1 MPLSV
6 YPGRQN
12 LLKGLISYS
21 YLSDL
26 YHHRGIK
33 YSLYYLYVYH
43 LLLSLLSQGLMVHQ
57 EFVDMVQEIN
67 HSRPFQAEYGV
78 VSQGKNIEGTIDRW
92 VENYLLWSFRYGV
105 VCYLKKNMLH
115 LELIQPGEPK
125 VPMKVMSLSLHF
137 LYMNSGEIY
146 KGLNALPLSL

>member
-1 MPLSV
+1 MPLYV

-12 LLKGLISYS
+12 LLKGLISSYS

-26 YHHRGIK
+26 
-33 YSLYYLYVYH
+33 YH

-92 VENYLLWSFRYGV
+92 VENYQL
-105 VCYLKKNMLH
+105 
-115 LELIQPGEPK
+115 
-125 VPMKVMSLSLHF
+125 
-137 LYMNSGEIY
+137 
-146 KGLNALPLSL
+146 